1 MLNVQKHA
9 SAYLIGSPR
18 NLLNSFSNNIEY
30 GRNVKM
36 KKKSLF
42 DIVMEQ
48 KREKQNSKN
57 NIFITKKNSKI
68 SIIVEMI

>member
-1 MLNVQKHA
+1 
-9 SAYLIGSPR
+9 
-18 NLLNSFSNNIEY
+18 
-30 GRNVKM
+30 M